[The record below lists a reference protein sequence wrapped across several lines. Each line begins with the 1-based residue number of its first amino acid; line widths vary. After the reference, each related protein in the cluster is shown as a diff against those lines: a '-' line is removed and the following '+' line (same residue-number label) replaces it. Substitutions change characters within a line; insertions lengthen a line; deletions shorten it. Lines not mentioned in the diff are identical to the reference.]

1 MSNLRLQYE
10 IQLDQAIKIARFKR
24 IELDLVMVTHPNRE
38 TRISILGHA
47 ISRAMYDLWKQKGSN
62 VIKLCVVDKTGKVV
76 L

>member
-24 IELDLVMVTHPNRE
+24 IELDLVMVTHHTRE

-62 VIKLCVVDKTGKVV
+62 VRKLCVVDKTGKVV